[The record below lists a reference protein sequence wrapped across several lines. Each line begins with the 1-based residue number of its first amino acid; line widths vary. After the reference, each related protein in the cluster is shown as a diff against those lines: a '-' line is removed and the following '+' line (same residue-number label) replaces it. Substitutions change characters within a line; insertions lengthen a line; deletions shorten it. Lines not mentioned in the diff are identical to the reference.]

1 MIAIFA
7 GSSCAAYIRLTP
19 NRCRINIRTV
29 LLDST
34 LQRMENTQ
42 NILFNSGSR
51 RINQRMEN
59 NMINRIP
66 DSTLIDYFAYD
77 LRNNIQSFI
86 DMMHETGEDITDPE
100 KLRTYTRLLSDDDAM
115 RRVATLFV
123 NSLFSSPDAAVLIE
137 NFLLDAIEK
146 ESEGVKP

>member
-1 MIAIFA
+1 
-7 GSSCAAYIRLTP
+7 
-19 NRCRINIRTV
+19 
-29 LLDST
+29 
-34 LQRMENTQ
+34 
-42 NILFNSGSR
+42 
-51 RINQRMEN
+51 
-59 NMINRIP
+59 MINRIP